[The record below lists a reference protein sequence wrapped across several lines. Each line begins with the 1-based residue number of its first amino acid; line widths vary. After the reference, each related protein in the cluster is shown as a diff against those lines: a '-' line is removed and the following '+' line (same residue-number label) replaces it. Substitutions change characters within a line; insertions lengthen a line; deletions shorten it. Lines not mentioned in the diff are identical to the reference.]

1 MRVTTV
7 LSFCLLLL
15 IGCTSGTARPNA
27 EEEAAAKKEEP
38 TPKPIVREAP
48 PVDAEADARTLQQR
62 LDDASVEAAVTQRLL
77 RESRLRVFDFDPEVV
92 NGHLLLRG
100 DVNTEKQARRAEQLA
115 AQVSGVT
122 AIHNDVLIRGAY
134 TLAEADEKR
143 ASAPELQD
151 DSRSN
156 VYHTVRSGESLWTI
170 AKKYQASVDRL
181 KSLNDLRSGTLRP
194 GQRLR
199 VR

>member
-1 MRVTTV
+1 V
-7 LSFCLLLL
+7 
-15 IGCTSGTARPNA
+15 N
-27 EEEAAAKKEEP
+27 
-38 TPKPIVREAP
+38 
-48 PVDAEADARTLQQR
+48 AEADARTLQQR
-62 LDDASVEAAVTQRLL
+62 MDDASVEAAVTQRLL
-77 RESRLRVFDFDPEVV
+77 REDRLRVFDFKPEVV
-92 NGHLLLRG
+92 NGHLLLTG
-100 DVNTEKQARRAEQLA
+100 DVNTEEQARRAEQLA
-115 AQVSGVT
+115 ARVSGVT

-143 ASAPELQD
+143 ASAPEVQGD
-151 DSRSN
+151 GQN

-181 KSLNDLRSGTLRP
+181 KSLNGLRSGALRP